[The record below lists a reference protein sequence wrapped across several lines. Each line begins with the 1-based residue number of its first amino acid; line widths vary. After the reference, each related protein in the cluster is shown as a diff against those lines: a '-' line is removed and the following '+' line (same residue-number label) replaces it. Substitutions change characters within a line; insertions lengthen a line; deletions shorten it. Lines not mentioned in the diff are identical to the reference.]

1 MRGARAAMRGARLA
15 CRPRRRDIAA
25 MIRAIFLAL
34 GQLGDPAF
42 RRPLVWGVLGAAL
55 AGGLLLWGGIE
66 GAAWLAQ
73 GQGWLSWLAQAGGG
87 LAALLLSWWLFLPVA
102 AAIASQLV
110 EPVAAAVERRHYPG
124 LPPPQGA
131 SVAAQ
136 LAFGLRFGLR
146 LLGLQL
152 LLLPLFF
159 VPVVGAALALLVAS
173 HALGSG
179 MVQQTALLRMDSAA
193 AHAAWRRLRWPGW
206 GLGLV
211 LAAMALV
218 PLLNLLVP
226 VLGTAAAVH
235 LLHGQAR
242 PNPPTGTRVRESW
255 G

>member
-1 MRGARAAMRGARLA
+1 
-15 CRPRRRDIAA
+15 
-25 MIRAIFLAL
+25 MIRAILLSL
-34 GQLGDPAF
+34 GQLGDPTF

-73 GQGWLSWLAQAGGG
+73 GQGAASGWLSWLAQAGGG
-87 LAALLLSWWLFLPVA
+87 LAALLLAWWLFLPVA

-124 LPPPQGA
+124 LPPARGA

-136 LAFGLRFGLR
+136 VAFGLRFGLR

-152 LLLPLFF
+152 VLLPLFF
-159 VPVVGAALALLVAS
+159 IPVVGAALALLVAS

-193 AHAAWRRLRWPGW
+193 ARAAWRRLRGPGW
-206 GLGLV
+206 GLGLGLAV
-211 LAAMALV
+211 LALV

-235 LLHGQAR
+235 LLHGKAG
-242 PNPPTGTRVRESW
+242 PNPPTGTRLRESW